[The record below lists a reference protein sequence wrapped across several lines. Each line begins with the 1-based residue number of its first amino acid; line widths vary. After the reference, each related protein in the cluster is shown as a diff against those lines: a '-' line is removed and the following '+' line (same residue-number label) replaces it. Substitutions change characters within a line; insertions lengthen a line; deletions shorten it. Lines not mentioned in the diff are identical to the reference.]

1 MKGPNQMI
9 VVMKTGASE
18 EQILNVQKTI
28 RELGF
33 KDHRIHGAERNV
45 VAVLG
50 HIYPELQDEL
60 GVIDGVDSV
69 VRISKPFKLA
79 SREVHPHNTVITI
92 GNLKIGD
99 GSVVLMGGPC
109 SVDSEDN
116 VMEAARAVKAA
127 GGHLLRGGAFK
138 PRSSPYAFR
147 GHGEKALHILAAA
160 REETGLPV
168 ITEVMDVRDV
178 ELVARHA
185 DILQLGA
192 RNMQNFTL
200 LDEVGKVGR
209 PVMLKRGLS
218 GTVEEWLLAAEYI
231 LSHGNRDVILCER
244 GIRTF
249 ETATRNTFDVN
260 AIPLVKKL
268 SHLPV
273 IGDPSHATG
282 KWYLVEPVGL
292 AAIAAG
298 ADGLIIEVH
307 PNPDHA
313 LSDGAQSLTP
323 ENFAKLVEKTATV
336 AAALGRSMAQ
346 QAVSEAGERQLKAS

>member
-1 MKGPNQMI
+1 MI

-18 EQILNVQKTI
+18 DQVQNVQKAI

-33 KDHRIHGAERNV
+33 KDHRILGEERAV

-50 HIYPELQDEL
+50 HVYPELVDEL
-60 GVIDGVDSV
+60 STLDGVDSV

-79 SREVHPHNTVITI
+79 SREVNPFNTVVKV
-92 GNLKIGD
+92 GNLSIGD
-99 GSVVLMGGPC
+99 GSVVMMGGPC
-109 SVDSEDN
+109 SVDTEEN
-116 VMEAARAVKAA
+116 VMATARAVKEA
-127 GGHLLRGGAFK
+127 GGHILRGGAYK

-147 GHGEKALHILAAA
+147 GHGEKGLHMLAAA

-178 ELVARHA
+178 DLVARHA
-185 DILQLGA
+185 DVLQIGA
-192 RNMQNFTL
+192 RNMQNFNL
-200 LDEVGKVGR
+200 LDEVGKTAR
-209 PVMLKRGLS
+209 PVLLKRGLS
-218 GTVEEWLLAAEYI
+218 GTIEEWLLAAEYI

-244 GIRTF
+244 GIRTY

-260 AIPLVKKL
+260 AIPLVKRL
-268 SHLPV
+268 SHLPI
-273 IGDPSHATG
+273 IGDPSQ
-282 KWYLVEPVGL
+282 

-307 PNPDHA
+307 PEPDRA

-323 ENFAKLVEKTATV
+323 ENFSKLVDKARLV
-336 AAALGRSMAQ
+336 AQALGRDLAPTMTEEPAAQ
-346 QAVSEAGERQLKAS
+346 KAS